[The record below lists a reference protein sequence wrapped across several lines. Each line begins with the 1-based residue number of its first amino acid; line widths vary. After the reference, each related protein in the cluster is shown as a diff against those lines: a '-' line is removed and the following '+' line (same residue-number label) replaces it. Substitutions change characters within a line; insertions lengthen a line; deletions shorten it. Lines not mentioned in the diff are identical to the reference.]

1 MTEPTGNADQER
13 RWIDGDLES
22 GADPTGPAESTQAS
36 EATAT
41 RPTDTGRGEQPDL
54 QPAEGTITEE

>member
-1 MTEPTGNADQER
+1 MSQPWVDGDQ
-13 RWIDGDLES
+13 RWVDGDLES
-22 GADPTGPAESTQAS
+22 GADPEPAESP
-36 EATAT
+36 TAT

>member
-1 MTEPTGNADQER
+1 MTQPPDNNAHWVE
-13 RWIDGDLES
+13 GDFEA
-22 GADPTGPAESTQAS
+22 GADPVESTGSAD
-36 EATAT
+36 EGATAA